1 MRILSPALCAAAAIA
16 LPQGALAANI
26 AFAQA
31 GEAEEIEKVTRSQS
45 ARTETPGTDEK
56 VRLAAEL
63 ATAMS
68 RGNTETFLLS
78 TNARLT
84 WAFAERWVSETRFSA
99 LYEESFDE
107 NTANKFGL
115 FERVDRFVS
124 ERLSFFLAAGWER
137 DPFAALDA
145 RWSGQLGAAFLFLE
159 DRTAAGLI
167 RNKIQGELGGYAARE
182 EFMLPPNAAPGTTL
196 DEASRDIVAA
206 RAAVSYVHGFSQGT
220 DAGVEIEAIQD
231 FVDTEN
237 FVFNDTAYVAAAIV
251 EGLALKVSF
260 THRFDNLP
268 ASEEL
273 EKNDLLLTAGL
284 VVSL

>member
-1 MRILSPALCAAAAIA
+1 MRILSPALCAI
-16 LPQGALAANI
+16 GALALPFGASAAPFAI
-26 AFAQA
+26 AQA
-31 GEAEEIEKVTRSQS
+31 GEAEEIEKVTRAET
-45 ARTETPGTDEK
+45 ARTTPGTDEK
-56 VRLAAEL
+56 VRLTAEL

-99 LYEESFDE
+99 LYEESFE
-107 NTANKFGL
+107 QNTANKFGL

-124 ERLSFFLAAGWER
+124 DRLSFFVGAGYER
-137 DPFAALDA
+137 DPFSALDA
-145 RWSGQLGAAFLFLE
+145 RYSGQLGAAFLFWE
-159 DRTAAGLI
+159 DREADGLL

-182 EFMLPPNAAPGTTL
+182 EFMLPPNAEPGTTL
-196 DEASRDIVAA
+196 DEDARDIVAA
-206 RAAVSYVHGFSQGT
+206 RAAVSYVHTFSQGT
-220 DAGVEIEAIQD
+220 DAGVEFEAIQD
-231 FVDTEN
+231 FVDTDN
-237 FVFNDTAYVAAAIV
+237 FVFNDSAFIAAAIV
-251 EGLALKVSF
+251 EGLALKISF